1 MQAFEEGMLIDR
13 AAAGDGAAWSRL
25 VDLHLSPLVA
35 FAWYRLGD
43 HGEAEDVAQE
53 TMLRF
58 SKKAKTWEPDGAR
71 LRTWL
76 YRVANNLCIDRQR
89 ARRSETPIDETPEV
103 APIDPQ
109 PQLERKLDIS
119 QVVHGALSGLPR
131 RQQAVL
137 VLVYCLGHRV
147 REAAEIMQISEHAA
161 ESLLSRARHAMR
173 VALEPDRE
181 ALAGIGI

>member
-1 MQAFEEGMLIDR
+1 MEASEERTLIDR
-13 AAAGDGAAWSRL
+13 AAAGDGGAWTRL
-25 VDLHLSPLVA
+25 VDLHLPQLVA

-89 ARRSETPIDETPEV
+89 ARRPETPIDEAAET
-103 APIDPQ
+103 ADPQ
-109 PQLERKLDIS
+109 TYLDGKLDASRI
-119 QVVHGALSGLPR
+119 VHNALSRLPR
-131 RQQAVL
+131 RQQAIL

-161 ESLLSRARHAMR
+161 ESLLSRARCAMR
-173 VALEPDRE
+173 VALEPEDI
-181 ALAGIGI
+181 AGVGA

>member
-1 MQAFEEGMLIDR
+1 MQASEERTLIER
-13 AAAGDGAAWSRL
+13 AAAGDGAAWTRL

-58 SKKAKTWEPDGAR
+58 SKKAITWEPDGAR

-89 ARRSETPIDETPEV
+89 ARRPETPIDETAEA

-109 PQLERKLDIS
+109 PYLDGKLDASRI
-119 QVVHGALSGLPR
+119 VHNALSGLPR
-131 RQQAVL
+131 RQQAIL
-137 VLVYCLGHRV
+137 VLVYCLGHKV

-161 ESLLSRARHAMR
+161 ESLLSRARCAMR
-173 VALEPDRE
+173 VALEPEDI
-181 ALAGIGI
+181 AGVGT